1 MTINWAVLC
10 PGCFQDKGGATVCPH
25 CGYDE
30 ALRRGPLVLPHRT
43 LLQGQYLLGAVLGK
57 PGGFGITYL
66 AFDTRLETL
75 VAIKEYLPR
84 DLAGRE
90 TGTFTVSPHSQDDGQ
105 LFRFG
110 LEQFLSEARTLAKFD
125 HAHVVRVRNVF
136 EENGTAYLV
145 MDYYEGISLA
155 QYLEKKGQLA
165 EQTAVD
171 IMMPILDGLREVH
184 HKGFLHRDIKPQN
197 IYITHDGRPILLD
210 FGSARVAMG
219 EHSNT
224 LSVVLT
230 PGYAPF
236 EQYHRKGE
244 QGPWT
249 DIYACAAV
257 LYQMLTGQIPPEA
270 PERAE
275 YDSLIAPKTLVPSLS
290 APLNQ
295 AIIDGL
301 AVKARGRPQTARD
314 FQERLRPPSP
324 NLNPS
329 TSTQTVTPPNP
340 SGYAGFWRR
349 FAAAL
354 IDGVV
359 VLIINVLAY
368 VAIAAGVVFSGF
380 NEAIMSV
387 SILVC
392 AVNLQLNWLYF
403 AGMESSGYQATPGKL
418 AVGLKV
424 TDLKGRRLSFARASG
439 RFFGKIVSSLTLGI
453 GFLMAG
459 FTQRKQALHDKMA
472 GCLVLDKAAPLLQA
486 TPTATGL
493 TAPVWLGIGGVL
505 ALSGLLFVMGANNEL
520 RHQAEQ
526 AAAYTQEQE
535 LDQEQRA
542 EQAEQARLIAQREAQ
557 AEQER
562 QQQVQREYQAEQ
574 ERLQAQREA
583 QAERESSREE
593 PSGDTKDAD
602 IRKAEQLAVNVVNR
616 YFQAMGNDTEAAL
629 KLWTDPHSRSKL
641 AKALANTESAELVSP
656 PKFYDFVPGP
666 KARVWV
672 DVWVQAKSAT
682 PAQRWR
688 GLMILELGTDRWLIA
703 KNELVEVQ

>member
-155 QYLEKKGQLA
+155 QYLDKKGQLA

-324 NLNPS
+324 NFNPS
-329 TSTQTVTPPNP
+329 TSTQTVMSPNP

-424 TDLKGRRLSFARASG
+424 TDLEGRRLSFARASG

-493 TAPVWLGIGGVL
+493 TTPVWLGMGGVL

-542 EQAEQARLIAQREAQ
+542 EQAEQEQRA
-557 AEQER
+557 
-562 QQQVQREYQAEQ
+562 
-574 ERLQAQREA
+574 A
-583 QAERESSREE
+583 QAEREQREAE
-593 PSGDTKDAD
+593 AEQERSA
-602 IRKAEQLAVNVVNR
+602 KATSDDSESKNIVKLKQLAVDVVSR
-616 YFQAMGNDTEAAL
+616 YFQAMGNDAEAAL
-629 KLWTDPHSRSKL
+629 KLWAPPHNHSTKL
-641 AKALANTESAELVSP
+641 AKALLNTEAAEFASP
-656 PKFYDFVPGP
+656 PKFYDFIRGP

-672 DVWVQAKSAT
+672 DVWVKAKSAT
-682 PAQRWR
+682 PAQHWQ
-688 GLMILELGTDRWLIA
+688 GLMTLEAGDDRWLIV
-703 KNELVEVQ
+703 KNDLAEVQ